1 MPLGTNL
8 QFYTSLSKRLKS
20 KVRKF
25 TRLLATFVEVTG
37 EELVGE
43 GEGGAFGHT
52 PPPTHSE

>member
-43 GEGGAFGHT
+43 GEGGLLAT
-52 PPPTHSE
+52 PPPNPF